1 VESDRARPEI
11 RSRKSKCIRSTKAP
25 RSREI
30 IISRSPCPSLLSF
43 TAPNITHIHT
53 MKCNAMD
60 IDNVCMYVRKRH
72 TCVVNGVIM
81 QQKEDFSKAVAAA
94 EGTIAVQ
101 KQQQQR

>member
-1 VESDRARPEI
+1 
-11 RSRKSKCIRSTKAP
+11 
-25 RSREI
+25 
-30 IISRSPCPSLLSF
+30 
-43 TAPNITHIHT
+43 

>member
-1 VESDRARPEI
+1 
-11 RSRKSKCIRSTKAP
+11 
-25 RSREI
+25 
-30 IISRSPCPSLLSF
+30 
-43 TAPNITHIHT
+43 
-53 MKCNAMD
+53 MY
-60 IDNVCMYVRKRH
+60 VCMYVKRH

>member
-1 VESDRARPEI
+1 
-11 RSRKSKCIRSTKAP
+11 
-25 RSREI
+25 
-30 IISRSPCPSLLSF
+30 
-43 TAPNITHIHT
+43 
-53 MKCNAMD
+53 MD
-60 IDNVCMYVRKRH
+60 VDNVCMYVRKRH